1 MIEDI
6 LTPHISPRF
15 ASEEKYRLGHIR
27 VINPLPEQ
35 KVLGLH
41 IPDMKKIAA
50 DLAASENREQIIQGF
65 ENVST
70 TTATGRDKKDMDSK
84 DRNAGQLSHEEKT
97 VWGLILDKMKVP
109 LEERLEK
116 FGKFVP
122 AIDNWAICDTVCSE
136 AKWAKKRVAGKSAAT
151 GGNDRSWQEAHGNAK
166 DTDDDTRRKIWE
178 WLGKYYR
185 SGREFEVRFAVVMSM
200 CHFLEKEWLPRI
212 FNAIEALDF
221 DNIRSDYPETAVKG
235 PSPYYLRMG
244 VAWLLAT
251 ALAKY
256 PEETRDFV
264 NRSRL
269 PENVIRLYK
278 RKARESFRTRN
289 VPPL

>member
-15 ASEEKYRLGHIR
+15 ASEGKYRLGHIR
-27 VINPLPEQ
+27 VINPLPGQE
-35 KVLGLH
+35 VLGLH

-50 DLAASENREQIIQGF
+50 DLAASENRERIIQGF

-70 TTATGRDKKDMDSK
+70 TNATGRDKKDMDSK
-84 DRNAGQLSHEEKT
+84 NRNAGQLSHEEKT
-97 VWGLILDKMKVP
+97 VWGLMLDKMKVP
-109 LEERLEK
+109 LEERLEM

-136 AKWAKKRVAGKSAAT
+136 AKWVKKRTAGKS
-151 GGNDRSWQEAHGNAK
+151 AK

-221 DNIRSDYPETAVKG
+221 DNIRSDYPETSVKG

-256 PEETRDFV
+256 PEETRAFV

>member
-6 LTPHISPRF
+6 LTPYISPRF

-27 VINPLPEQ
+27 VINPLPGQ

-50 DLAASENREQIIQGF
+50 GLAASENR
-65 ENVST
+65 
-70 TTATGRDKKDMDSK
+70 
-84 DRNAGQLSHEEKT
+84 DRILRSIELAAADGKPLTHEEKT
-97 VWGLILDKMKVP
+97 VWGLILDNMKVP
-109 LEERLEK
+109 LEERLER

-122 AIDNWAICDTVCSE
+122 AIDNWAICDTVCGG
-136 AKWAKKRVAGKSAAT
+136 AKWAKKKTAGKSAAISGKDSSRQDT
-151 GGNDRSWQEAHGNAK
+151 HRNAK
-166 DTDDDTRRKIWE
+166 YTDNDTRRKIWE

-185 SGREFEVRFAVVMSM
+185 SDREFEVRFAIVMSM
-200 CHFLEKEWLPRI
+200 CHFLEREWLPRI
-212 FNAIEALDF
+212 FNAMEALDF
-221 DNIRSDYPETAVKG
+221 DSIRSDYPETAVKG
-235 PSPYYLRMG
+235 ASPYYVRMG
-244 VAWLLAT
+244 TAWLLAT

-264 NRSRL
+264 NSSTL

-289 VPPL
+289 IPPL

>member
-6 LTPHISPRF
+6 LTPYISPRF

-27 VINPLPEQ
+27 VINPLPGQ

-50 DLAASENREQIIQGF
+50 GLAASENR
-65 ENVST
+65 
-70 TTATGRDKKDMDSK
+70 
-84 DRNAGQLSHEEKT
+84 DRILRSIELAAADGKPLTHEEKT
-97 VWGLILDKMKVP
+97 VWGLILDNMKVP
-109 LEERLEK
+109 LEERLER

-122 AIDNWAICDTVCSE
+122 AIDNWAICDTVCGG
-136 AKWAKKRVAGKSAAT
+136 AKWAKKRTAGKSAAINGKDSSRQDT
-151 GGNDRSWQEAHGNAK
+151 HRNAK
-166 DTDDDTRRKIWE
+166 YTDNDTRRKIWE

-185 SGREFEVRFAVVMSM
+185 SDREFEVRFAIVMSM
-200 CHFLEKEWLPRI
+200 CHFLEREWLPRI
-212 FNAIEALDF
+212 FNAMEALDL
-221 DNIRSDYPETAVKG
+221 DSIRSDYPETAVKG
-235 PSPYYLRMG
+235 ASPYYVRMG
-244 VAWLLAT
+244 TAWLLAT

-264 NRSRL
+264 NRSTL

>member
-6 LTPHISPRF
+6 LTPYISPRF

-27 VINPLPEQ
+27 VINPLPGQE
-35 KVLGLH
+35 VLGLH
-41 IPDMKKIAA
+41 IPDMKKIASE
-50 DLAASENREQIIQGF
+50 LAVSENRDKILRDLEL
-65 ENVST
+65 
-70 TTATGRDKKDMDSK
+70 AAADGRP
-84 DRNAGQLSHEEKT
+84 LSHEEKT
-97 VWGLILDKMKVP
+97 VWGLMLDNMKVL
-109 LEERLEK
+109 LEERLER

-122 AIDNWAICDTVCSE
+122 AIDNWAICDTVCGG
-136 AKWAKKRVAGKSAAT
+136 AKWAKNRTAGKSAAISGKGSSRQDT
-151 GGNDRSWQEAHGNAK
+151 HRNAK
-166 DTDDDTRRKIWE
+166 YTDNDTRRKIWE

-185 SGREFEVRFAVVMSM
+185 SDREFEVRFAIVMSM
-200 CHFLEKEWLPRI
+200 CHFLEREWLPRI
-212 FNAIEALDF
+212 FNAMEALDF
-221 DNIRSDYPETAVKG
+221 DSIRSDYPETAVKG
-235 PSPYYLRMG
+235 ASPYYVRMG
-244 VAWLLAT
+244 TAWLLAT

-264 NRSRL
+264 NRSTL

>member
-1 MIEDI
+1 MIENI

-15 ASEEKYRLGHIR
+15 MSEERYRTGHIR
-27 VINPLPEQ
+27 VINPLPGQE
-35 KVLGLH
+35 VLGLH

-50 DLAASENREQIIQGF
+50 DLAASENRERIIQGF

-70 TTATGRDKKDMDSK
+70 TTATGRDKKDMSSK

-97 VWGLILDKMKVP
+97 VWGLMLDKMKVP

-136 AKWAKKRVAGKSAAT
+136 AKWVKKRTAGKS
-151 GGNDRSWQEAHGNAK
+151 AK

-221 DNIRSDYPETAVKG
+221 DNIRSDYPETSVKG

-256 PEETRDFV
+256 PEETRAFV